1 MNIPHDKAVSQP
13 IVPLWVNGK
22 AIASTS
28 LRSGAVTNPA
38 TGQVTRRVPFANAQ
52 DIDAAVKAARAA
64 LPGWSSAPP
73 LRRARVMQKFL
84 TLMQANQKEL
94 ARLASEEH
102 GKTLPDALGSVQRGI
117 EVIEFA
123 CGIPHLLKGE

>member
-1 MNIPHDKAVSQP
+1 MNLPTEKAVSQP
-13 IVPLWVNGK
+13 MMSLWING
-22 AIASTS
+22 AAVQPSGP
-28 LRSGAVTNPA
+28 RSGVVTNPA
-38 TGQVTRRVPFANAQ
+38 TGQVTRRVPFADAQ
-52 DIDAAVKAARAA
+52 DIDAAVKAASAA
-64 LPGWSSAPP
+64 LPAWRNAPP

-84 TLMQANQKEL
+84 ALMQANQKEL

-102 GKTLPDALGSVQRGI
+102 GKTLPDAMGSVQRGI